1 MNDMTLDEIK
11 AVLERANDDVDRVSP
26 HEYREV
32 LNAAYSAI
40 INILDHVDDDVG
52 RDDDVYGILT
62 DLQKELLEKLK
73 IAEEWDIR
81 QWRSSFSRGW
91 DR

>member
-26 HEYREV
+26 HEYRDV
-32 LNAAYSAI
+32 LNATYKLL
-40 INILDHVDDDVG
+40 LDTNKQLDTMQHD
-52 RDDDVYGILT
+52 
-62 DLQKELLEKLK
+62 
-73 IAEEWDIR
+73 A
-81 QWRSSFSRGW
+81 WRNSFSRGW

>member
-1 MNDMTLDEIK
+1 
-11 AVLERANDDVDRVSP
+11 
-26 HEYREV
+26 
-32 LNAAYSAI
+32 
-40 INILDHVDDDVG
+40 VDDDVG

-81 QWRSSFSRGW
+81 QWRNSFSRGW

>member
-1 MNDMTLDEIK
+1 MMNDMTLDEIK

-32 LNAAYSAI
+32 LNATYKLLLAA
-40 INILDHVDDDVG
+40 NKQVDTMQHD
-52 RDDDVYGILT
+52 
-62 DLQKELLEKLK
+62 
-73 IAEEWDIR
+73 A
-81 QWRSSFSRGW
+81 WRNSFSRGW